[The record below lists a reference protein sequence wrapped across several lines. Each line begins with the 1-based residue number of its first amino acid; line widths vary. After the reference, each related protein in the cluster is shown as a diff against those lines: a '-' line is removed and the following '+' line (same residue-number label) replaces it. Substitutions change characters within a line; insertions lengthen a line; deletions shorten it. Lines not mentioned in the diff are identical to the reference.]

1 MFANEIPRQS
11 ILSGFIVNDSYGLLV
26 SKSQINKITI
36 IINVINEYKSYFCD
50 FFISSV
56 TSSCNL
62 FLGNKY

>member
-36 IINVINEYKSYFCD
+36 IINVIIDINRNIEFD
-50 FFISSV
+50 FFSLNIQA
-56 TSSCNL
+56 
-62 FLGNKY
+62 K